1 MKSKFNIPPIPA
13 IITSIISVQCGA
25 AIAKGLFPEIGAA
38 ATASLR
44 IGLSAVILFITFRPN
59 LFKLNAKQWQYVFL
73 YGSTLGLMNMIF
85 YLAIERIPVGLG
97 VTLEF
102 VGPLILAISTSK
114 KAIDFIWVSLSIIG
128 IALIAPWHSNGLN
141 IGGILLALLA
151 GAFWAAYIVLGGKIS
166 KIMKGGEAVSAGM
179 LIATIVI
186 LPFGIFSGG
195 FSVLTPRLL
204 GLGAALALL
213 SSAIPFTL
221 EMSALKKLPAK
232 TFSILMSLEPAVAS
246 LAAFVFLQEY
256 LSFTECVAVACV
268 VIASAG
274 SSFTARRNHQGG

>member
-1 MKSKFNIPPIPA
+1 
-13 IITSIISVQCGA
+13 
-25 AIAKGLFPEIGAA
+25 
-38 ATASLR
+38 
-44 IGLSAVILFITFRPN
+44 
-59 LFKLNAKQWQYVFL
+59 
-73 YGSTLGLMNMIF
+73 MIF

-213 SSAIPFTL
+213 SSAVPFTL